1 MDISIE
7 EFNALTEK
15 ISLLMLR
22 IAELERSAQETDLL
36 LKRKDE
42 QILQLTEENTKL
54 TAQSNTLNIQNQ
66 YLRNMLYLSVERVKE
81 FMMHVKGMINY
92 SLIRTFLEW
101 TTPEK
106 FRNEQLAVLNEVLR
120 LPEEKT
126 QMVFENPTFQGPM
139 YDVHD
144 NDEVKLKE

>member
-15 ISLLMLR
+15 TSLLMLR
-22 IAELERSAQETDLL
+22 IAELERSAKETDLL

-66 YLRNMLYLSVERVKE
+66 YLRNMLYLSVERVK
-81 FMMHVKGMINY
+81 
-92 SLIRTFLEW
+92 
-101 TTPEK
+101 
-106 FRNEQLAVLNEVLR
+106 
-120 LPEEKT
+120 
-126 QMVFENPTFQGPM
+126 
-139 YDVHD
+139 
-144 NDEVKLKE
+144 